1 MDFERLREIDDEL
14 ERIARTY
21 DIFNEDAR
29 LNRSQAARV
38 EFLTTVRS
46 VEKYLQ
52 PDSRILD
59 IGAGAGEYSLFFA
72 KRGHEVSAVEL
83 ADNNIR
89 AFTEKTDA

>member
-29 LNRSQAARV
+29 LSSSQAARV

-46 VEKYLQ
+46 VEK
-52 PDSRILD
+52 
-59 IGAGAGEYSLFFA
+59 
-72 KRGHEVSAVEL
+72 
-83 ADNNIR
+83 
-89 AFTEKTDA
+89 